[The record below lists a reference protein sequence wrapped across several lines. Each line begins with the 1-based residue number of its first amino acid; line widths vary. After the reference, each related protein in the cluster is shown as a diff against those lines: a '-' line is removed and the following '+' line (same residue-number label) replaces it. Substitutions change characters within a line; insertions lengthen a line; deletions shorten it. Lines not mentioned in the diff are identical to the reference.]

1 MTQKEIEIAFI
12 NFNKE
17 KINLIKWYKENKQI
31 SYYLAGLLEG
41 DGHISLP
48 SLGITTLKKILN
60 RIIIFTSDINNI
72 GLYAYI
78 QSELGETGRF
88 LFFTKKE

>member
-17 KINLIKWYKENKQI
+17 KINLIKWYKEDKQF

-41 DGHISLP
+41 
-48 SLGITTLKKILN
+48 
-60 RIIIFTSDINNI
+60 
-72 GLYAYI
+72 
-78 QSELGETGRF
+78 
-88 LFFTKKE
+88 

>member
-48 SLGITTLKKILN
+48 SLGITTLKKSKK
-60 RIIIFTSDINNI
+60 RINWFKYYS
-72 GLYAYI
+72 LYNW
-78 QSELGETGRF
+78 RF
-88 LFFTKKE
+88 KRYSVYY